1 MFNQPNSNI
10 FRDHVNRI
18 VFYRCC
24 GASRRGRVCMSLT
37 RERIDQLL
45 NGIGRARVLIIGDIM
60 LDEYLLGSV
69 ERISP
74 EAPVPVVEVSSN
86 RTLLGGAA
94 NVAANIRA
102 LGDESVLIGVV
113 GADDAAEK
121 LGALLEQRGISREY
135 MVTDPARPTTIK
147 TRLIA
152 HSQQVVRF
160 DREKRTPLPAD
171 IEKQILARVESL
183 IDSTAAVIISDY
195 GKGVITPSLLRAVTD
210 LCNDHAVFIGV
221 DPKETNFHNYRR
233 VSLITPNHHEAGFA
247 YGRKIL
253 TEEDLHEV
261 GNGLLKK
268 LEARSILITRGPQGM
283 SLFSTDHEPTHIP
296 TFARQVFDVTGAGD
310 TVIAT
315 FVSAVCAGASL
326 PEAAVFA
333 NVAAGWTVAEIGTAT
348 ISLGQMRKELTGHL
362 KDGKLEAPVGDT
374 ELSGK

>member
-1 MFNQPNSNI
+1 MP
-10 FRDHVNRI
+10 
-18 VFYRCC
+18 
-24 GASRRGRVCMSLT
+24 LT
-37 RERIDQLL
+37 RERIDELL
-45 NGIGRARVLIIGDIM
+45 GKIGRSRVLIIGDIM
-60 LDEYLLGSV
+60 LDEYLLGVV

-74 EAPVPVVEVSSN
+74 EAPVPVVEVTSN
-86 RTLLGGAA
+86 RTNLGGAA

-102 LGDESVLIGVV
+102 LGDESILIGTV

-135 MVTDPARPTTIK
+135 MVTDPERPTTIK

-160 DREKRTPLPAD
+160 DREKRTPLSEQVEAR
-171 IEKQILARVESL
+171 ILDRVMSL
-183 IDSTAAVIISDY
+183 IDSTGAVIISDY
-195 GKGVITPSLLRAVTD
+195 GKGVITPTLLKSVTD
-210 LCNDHAVFIGV
+210 LCNEHGVFIAV

-253 TEEDLHEV
+253 NEEDLHEV

-283 SLFSTDHEPTHIP
+283 SLFSTEHEPTHIP

-315 FVSAVCAGASL
+315 FVAAVCAGATL
-326 PEAAVFA
+326 AEASVFA

-348 ISLGQMRKELTGHL
+348 ISAKQLRKEMTGHL
-362 KDGKLEAPVGDT
+362 KDGRLEAPVGDS